1 MKPLRKILILVLSLV
16 ITTSCD
22 KPNVLTEYSKTDG
35 DDALFYESRKM
46 MDSGNWD
53 GAITILTTT
62 LSPTFRSQTK
72 VKERLMHAY
81 GGKCG
86 INFFNLIQSLKN
98 VSSSKMFEF
107 ALELYA
113 TQQTDITAC
122 DNSIATLRELGAT
135 ANLRTNN
142 QNVYAAL
149 LGLTR
154 MAVAL
159 KTKFDTESSGLGD
172 GNVDVTWN
180 SCDASAAASHLTDA
194 DVNRI
199 STGIGLIF
207 ENLTYL
213 SDELTAGSAGSAFDS
228 AKTLCEA
235 TLPVIGSPSS
245 YDANPLW
252 AGKTW
257 DQLPITPVLPVTP
270 KYSDFG
276 LPAYFDEP
284 LSCTNTLDSAVTENM
299 RIIMRRLIASSD
311 MGFGSCNISGITV
324 DFTFDTSG
332 MPPYPRPEGSIV
344 SSCCPNLDPQ

>member
-1 MKPLRKILILVLSLV
+1 MKPWRKIIILVLSLA

-46 MDSGNWD
+46 MDSENWD
-53 GAITILTTT
+53 GAITILTTS
-62 LSPTFRSQTK
+62 LSASYRSQTK

-122 DNSIATLRELGAT
+122 DNSIATLHELGAT
-135 ANLRTNN
+135 ADLRTNN

-172 GNVDVTWN
+172 GNVDVGWN
-180 SCDASAAASHLTDA
+180 SCTPSAAASHLTDA
-194 DVNRI
+194 DMNRVA
-199 STGIGLIF
+199 TGIGLIF
-207 ENLTYL
+207 ENLSYL

-235 TLPVIGSPSS
+235 SLPAIGDPED
-245 YDANPLW
+245 YDASL
-252 AGKTW
+252 AGQGW
-257 DQLPITPVLPVTP
+257 EDLPVTP
-270 KYSDFG
+270 VLTASPTYADFG
-276 LPAYFDEP
+276 LPSYFDQP
-284 LSCTNTLDSAVTENM
+284 LSCTNTLDSAVTDNM
-299 RIIMRRLIASSD
+299 RVIMRRLIASSS
-311 MGFGSCNISGITV
+311 MGFGSCDIADIEV
-324 DFTFDTSG
+324 DFTFDTAG
-332 MPPYPRPEGSIV
+332 MPPYDRPQGSIV
-344 SSCCPNLDPQ
+344 SNCCPNLDP